1 MQSSEEIDAAV
12 NLLKA
17 SLVSRNDKQITGA
30 VFGEMVRKATP
41 ELDIKA
47 LGLPTKA
54 TFSRFIETYF
64 EGVLFRSHAQGK
76 DSVYNIGAPA
86 ADIGDEP
93 DYALWKAF
101 VRPKSKY
108 QVGLIRVSKTL
119 MLLGDDCNPDAG
131 GAEVTVIPSVT
142 QDELNAIM
150 NAFVQVEQDAMGS
163 ALPDIQLPYA
173 NWTASLRE
181 FDRPAY
187 RRWIEFRIDRLLQL
201 FNQRLVAADID
212 EHDRKGLADFINR
225 SRSARLSKASPSASP
240 KGSANSSPKTT
251 GNTVESRNTIGYPEM
266 LVSGSYAANKDA
278 DLRDLVV
285 RAVMNL
291 SIAELRELKLPVGA
305 VADALG
311 ILGKK

>member
-17 SLVSRNDKQITGA
+17 SLESRSDKQITGA

-54 TFSRFIETYF
+54 TFSRFIEKYF

-76 DSVYNIGAPA
+76 DSVYKIGAPA
-86 ADIGDEP
+86 TDTDDEP

-101 VRPKSKY
+101 VRPQSKY
-108 QVGLIRVSKTL
+108 QVGLITASKTL
-119 MLLGDDCNPDAG
+119 MLLGADSNSDAG

-142 QDELNAIM
+142 QDELSAIM
-150 NAFVQVEQDAMGS
+150 KAFMQAEQAAVGS

-173 NWTASLRE
+173 SWTASLRE
-181 FDRPAY
+181 RDRPAY

-201 FNQRLVAADID
+201 FKQRLEAADVN
-212 EHDRKGLADFINR
+212 EHDRRSLADFMSR
-225 SRSARLSKASPSASP
+225 SRGARL
-240 KGSANSSPKTT
+240 PKTPPKSPHKAT
-251 GNTVESRNTIGYPEM
+251 GNTLESRNAIGCPEI
-266 LVSGSYAANKDA
+266 LVSASYAANKDA

-291 SIAELRELKLPVGA
+291 SIAELRELRLPVGA

>member
-1 MQSSEEIDAAV
+1 MQSTEEIDAAI

-17 SLVSRNDKQITGA
+17 SLESRSDKKITGA

-54 TFSRFIETYF
+54 TFSRFIEKYF

-76 DSVYNIGAPA
+76 DSVYNIGAPT
-86 ADIGDEP
+86 ADTGVEP

-101 VRPKSKY
+101 VRPQSKY
-108 QVGLIRVSKTL
+108 QVGLITASKSL
-119 MLLGDDCNPDAG
+119 MLFGADSNVDAG
-131 GAEVTVIPSVT
+131 QTEVVLIPSVT
-142 QDELNAIM
+142 QDELSGIM
-150 NAFVQVEQDAMGS
+150 NGFVQAEQAALGS
-163 ALPDIQLPYA
+163 ALPDTQLPYA
-173 NWTASLRE
+173 HWTASLRE
-181 FDRPAY
+181 RDRPAY
-187 RRWIEFRIDRLLQL
+187 RRWIDFRIDRLLQL
-201 FNQRLVAADID
+201 FNQRLEAADVN
-212 EHDRKGLADFINR
+212 EHDRKSLTDFMNR
-225 SRSARLSKASPSASP
+225 SRSARL
-240 KGSANSSPKTT
+240 PKTPPKT
-251 GNTVESRNTIGYPEM
+251 AGNTFESRNAIGCAEV
-266 LVSGSYAANKDA
+266 LVSASCAANKDA

-291 SIAELRELKLPVGA
+291 SIAELRELRLPVGA